1 MKSLVAVALAAVSLL
16 AVVPS
21 WADGPEQA
29 ALVQRSAPGVLVL
42 ADRTIYGRP
51 NRPMVVID
59 VRPLSAAAA
68 AGAAH
73 EGLRTNLVNALEP
86 AAMRH

>member
-1 MKSLVAVALAAVSLL
+1 MKSLVAVALAAMSLL
-16 AVVPS
+16 VALPS
-21 WADGPEQA
+21 LADGTDQTV
-29 ALVQRSAPGVLVL
+29 VQRSAPGVLVM

-59 VRPLSAAAA
+59 VRALSAAAA

-73 EGLRTNLVNALEP
+73 ETLRTSLVNGLQP
-86 AAMRH
+86 ATLQH